1 MFDNFKSAARETFS
15 RVIKSRVIDG
25 AIALGTGLGGIIL
38 VGAAGGA
45 AGGGTV
51 GLLGHAVARPE
62 AAILAA
68 VPAFLVGAGAGL
80 KIAGRVADAVDP
92 WLDRRE
98 AKREV
103 RLTLQRLC
111 RQIRQPT

>member
-1 MFDNFKSAARETFS
+1 MFNNFKSAARETLS
-15 RVIKSRVIDG
+15 RVVDITV
-25 AIALGTGLGGIIL
+25 A
-38 VGAAGGA
+38 VGAGFGVILGGA
-45 AGGGTV
+45 AAGAASGGTV
-51 GLLGHAVARPE
+51 ALVGSAVASPE
-62 AAILAA
+62 VAILAA
-68 VPAFLVGAGAGL
+68 VPAFMVGAGAGL